1 MAPISA
7 ADATVALRS
16 FPRRWT
22 SLLGGLDPSD
32 PDVAAL
38 LARAGPEGIS
48 AGGAVAEAADA
59 LEEADHQVRAA
70 VGTAPAP
77 PPSPPGEDGTPR
89 ADDLV
94 GSLRR
99 LELAAPALADT
110 VDDVAADDLDRRT
123 EVAGRSVAVRAL
135 VSDVV
140 GRVATLLRQADQALR
155 TGRGSGEDGGD
166 GGDDR

>member
-22 SLLGGLDPSD
+22 SLLVGLDPSD

-166 GGDDR
+166 DR